1 MRSSATMSRVCPDNG
16 YRYIGDHCGIAER
29 RECARITQAID
40 RASPR
45 LLSAANLLEASI
57 VIDSRKGETAGR
69 ELDLLIYRANI
80 EIVAV
85 DQDQAEIARIAW
97 RRFGKG
103 RHPAALNYGDCFAYA
118 LTKSQRLPLLY
129 LGHDFSQTDARKRAV
144 SRRLRRWEKNRYP
157 SAFRGAGIT
166 CEPGSRNTVSILAV
180 ALAARSSDECASYSA
195 PTSPTVFITPSRACR
210 SSSLSP
216 PAHGGG

>member
-1 MRSSATMSRVCPDNG
+1 MRSSPTMSRVCPGNG
-16 YRYIGDHCGIAER
+16 YRYTAIIAVLLNE
-29 RECARITQAID
+29 ENAPRITQAIE

-97 RRFGKG
+97 LRFGKG

-118 LTKSQRLPLLY
+118 LAKSQGLPLLY
-129 LGHDFSQTDARKRAV
+129 LGHDFSQTDV
-144 SRRLRRWEKNRYP
+144 E
-157 SAFRGAGIT
+157 
-166 CEPGSRNTVSILAV
+166 
-180 ALAARSSDECASYSA
+180 SA
-195 PTSPTVFITPSRACR
+195 P
-210 SSSLSP
+210 
-216 PAHGGG
+216 